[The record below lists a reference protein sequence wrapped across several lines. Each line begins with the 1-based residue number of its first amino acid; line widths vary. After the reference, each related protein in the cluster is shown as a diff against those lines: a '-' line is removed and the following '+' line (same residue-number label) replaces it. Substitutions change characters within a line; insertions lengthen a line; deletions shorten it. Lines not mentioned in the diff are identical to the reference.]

1 MKRVLFII
9 GLLMVSGPTFSQT
22 LQRSQLN
29 VVATDAQGGNFSGLR
44 AFKPVLDRV
53 LYRGGGPGGKV
64 SLRTNQLQALCQNGF
79 SSAGYLYP
87 DNFNSPTQVNCGA
100 QNLEYRVVGFRAAGA
115 EQTLRAIYN
124 IIKSQS
130 TANPQG
136 PMFLHCWNGWHAS
149 GEISAY
155 ALRQFCNMSGD
166 EAARY
171 WAQNIGDQGNLSK
184 YGSIQNRIRNFN
196 KISSLEIT
204 DAERARICPQ

>member
-1 MKRVLFII
+1 MKKIWMMI
-9 GLLMVSGPTFSQT
+9 GLMVLATPAFAQI

-29 VVATDAQGGNFSGLR
+29 QVMADAQGGNFSGLR
-44 AFKPVLDRV
+44 SFKPVLERV

-64 SLRTNQLQALCQNGF
+64 SLKPPQLQALCQNGF

-87 DNFNSPTQVNCGA
+87 DNFNGPTQVNCGTHT
-100 QNLEYRVVGFRAAGA
+100 LDYRVVGFRAAGA
-115 EQTLRAIYN
+115 EQTLRSIYN

-130 TANPQG
+130 TATPQG

-171 WAQNIGDQGNLSK
+171 WGENIGDHGNLGNYK
-184 YGSIQNRIRNFN
+184 SIQNRIRNFQ

-204 DAERARICPQ
+204 DAERARICPR